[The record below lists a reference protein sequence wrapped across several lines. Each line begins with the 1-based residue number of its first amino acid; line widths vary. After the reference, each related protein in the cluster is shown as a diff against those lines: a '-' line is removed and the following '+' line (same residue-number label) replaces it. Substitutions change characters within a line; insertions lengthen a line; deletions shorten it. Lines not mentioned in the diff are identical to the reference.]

1 MKQTATVEL
10 AGGKTLQ
17 FETGHLAKQAQGSA
31 IVRQGDNVV
40 LGTACASPDPREGI
54 DFFPLTVDYREY
66 TYAGGRI
73 PGGFI
78 KREGRP
84 QERETLTARQID
96 RPIRPL
102 FPEGFRNETQVIVLV
117 LSADTENDPDVLAIN
132 AASAALTL
140 SEIPFHGPVGAVR
153 IGLVNDQM
161 MVNPTY
167 AEMRESVLNIM
178 VVGTAEGIVMVES
191 GAKEVSEDQVLKAIE
206 FAHEQIK
213 KICGAL
219 TDLAAKNGK
228 KKLEVKVPE
237 FDQKYFDKLKSKV
250 GKELVDAL
258 DTAKHPKHE
267 SHEKVREIKKALKAD
282 LPEDDKEAAA
292 KLSKYYEALREQIFR
307 QQVTKDRKRPDSRA
321 FDQIRDIW
329 IEVGVL
335 PRTHGSAVFTRGETQ
350 ALVTTTLGTPD
361 DAQRIER
368 FEGET
373 KKRFMMHYNFPPF
386 SVGEVGRMTGVG
398 RREIGHGALAERA
411 LLAVL
416 PDVENWPYTMRVV
429 SDILESNGSSSM
441 ATVCG
446 ASLSLMDAGVP
457 LSAAVAGVAMGLVK
471 EEDSYAILSDIAGAE
486 DHYGDMDFKVAGTR
500 KGITALQMD
509 IKVMGITSQIMQEA
523 LEQAK
528 RGRLHILDKMED
540 TITGGR
546 ENISTFAPRIYT
558 LQIPVDKIR
567 DLIGPGGK
575 MIRSI
580 IEETGVKIDVDDS
593 GRVNVASNNGPSAQR
608 AIQRINDLTAVPEVG
623 KTYLGKVVRL
633 AEFGA
638 FVEIIPGTDGL
649 LHISEIAEHRVKE
662 VKDELKEGDQVLVKV
677 LGIEGNR
684 IKLSRKAILREQR
697 AKMSPPGTEGGEGGA
712 SGEGSGGEGGER
724 SERPERPPAQPRGE
738 GEETVT
744 FEGGGDFTDDEG
756 GEPNFNREDANRE
769 TVAAG
774 RPDRPDR
781 PRGDRPPG
789 GGGDRGGRGGS
800 GGRHRR
806 GGSGGG
812 GRGPRGGGGGDRGP
826 RGGGGG
832 SGSSGGGDRGNR

>member
-10 AGGKTLQ
+10 AGGKTLHL
-17 FETGHLAKQAQGSA
+17 ETGHLAKQAQGSA
-31 IVRQGDNVV
+31 IVRSGDNVV
-40 LGTACASPDPREGI
+40 IGTACCNPEAREGI

-84 QERETLTARQID
+84 SEREILTCRQID

-102 FPEGFRNETQVIVLV
+102 FPEGFRNETQVISLV

-132 AASAALTL
+132 AASCAVTL
-140 SEIPFHGPVGAVR
+140 SDIPFHGPVGAVR
-153 IGLVNDQM
+153 VGIVGDELV
-161 MVNPTY
+161 VNPTY
-167 AEMRESVLNIM
+167 AQMAESLLNIM

-191 GAKEVSEDQVLKAIE
+191 GAKEISEDRVLEAIE

-213 KICGAL
+213 KICAAIN
-219 TDLAAKNGK
+219 DLASRGGK
-228 KKLEVKVPE
+228 KKKEVAPPE
-237 FDQKYFDKLKSKV
+237 FDQAYYDQLKAKI
-250 GKELVDAL
+250 GDELTDAL
-258 DTAKHPKHE
+258 DTKKHPKLE
-267 SHEKVREIKKALKAD
+267 SYDLVEQIKDRLKAE
-282 LPEDDKEAAA
+282 LPEDDEEAAR
-292 KLSKYYEALREQIFR
+292 KLSHYYEILRERIFR
-307 QQVTKDRKRPDSRA
+307 DQVTHKRRRPDARE

-335 PRTHGSAVFTRGETQ
+335 PRTHGSAIFTRGETQ

-373 KKRFMMHYNFPPF
+373 KKRFMLHYNFPPF

-398 RREIGHGALAERA
+398 RREVGHGALAERA
-411 LLAVL
+411 ISAVL
-416 PDVENWPYTMRVV
+416 PTEEKWPYAMRVV

-457 LSAAVAGVAMGLVK
+457 LSSAVAGVAMGLVK
-471 EEDSYAILSDIAGAE
+471 EEASYAILTDIAGAE

-509 IKVMGITSQIMQEA
+509 IKVMGITSKIMHEA
-523 LEQAK
+523 LEQAR
-528 RGRLHILDKMED
+528 RGRMFILDKMEQ
-540 TITGGR
+540 IISGGR
-546 ENISTFAPRIYT
+546 EDISTFAPRIYT

-580 IEETGVKIDVDDS
+580 IDQTGVKIDVDDT
-593 GRVNVASNNGPSAQR
+593 GKVNVASSDGPSAQK
-608 AIQRINDLTAVPEVG
+608 AIQMINDLTAVPEVG
-623 KTYLGKVVRL
+623 KTYLGKVVRI

-649 LHISEIAEHRVKE
+649 LHISEIAEHRVRE
-662 VKDELKEGDQVLVKV
+662 VTDELKEGDQVLVKV

-684 IKLSRKAILREQR
+684 IKLSRKAILKEQR
-697 AKMSPPGTEGGEGGA
+697 AKMAASHGDGQQAAPAGDGGEA
-712 SGEGSGGEGGER
+712 
-724 SERPERPPAQPRGE
+724 PPAARAE
-738 GEETVT
+738 SEETIT
-744 FEGGGDFTDDEG
+744 FEGGGDFPDDEP
-756 GEPNFNREDANRE
+756 EPNFNREDANRE
-769 TVAAG
+769 TVGAG
-774 RPDRPDR
+774 SGRPDR
-781 PRGDRPPG
+781 PRGG
-789 GGGDRGGRGGS
+789 GGGGRHGGGGGGRRHGGRGGRG
-800 GGRHRR
+800 
-806 GGSGGG
+806 
-812 GRGPRGGGGGDRGP
+812 RGPRGDRGP

-832 SGSSGGGDRGNR
+832 GDRGGNH

>member
-10 AGGKTLQ
+10 AGGKSLHL
-17 FETGHLAKQAQGSA
+17 ETGHLAKQAAGSA
-31 IVRQGDNVV
+31 IIRQGDNVV
-40 LGTACASPDPREGI
+40 LGTANAAPEPREGI

-84 QERETLTARQID
+84 QEREILTSRQID

-102 FPEGFRNETQVIVLV
+102 FPEGFRNETQVISLV

-132 AASAALTL
+132 SASAALTL
-140 SEIPFHGPVGAVR
+140 SDIPFHGPVGAVR

-161 MVNPTY
+161 IVNPTY
-167 AEMRESVLNIM
+167 AEMAESKLNIM

-191 GAKEVSEDQVLKAIE
+191 GAKEISEEKVLEAIE

-213 KICGAL
+213 KICAAIV
-219 TDLAAKNGK
+219 DLAKRGGK
-228 KKLEVKVPE
+228 PKRAVKEPE
-237 FDQKYFDKLKSKV
+237 FDQSYFDGLMKKV
-250 GKELVDAL
+250 GAELTDAL
-258 DTAKHPKHE
+258 DTAKYPKLE
-267 SHEKVREIKKALKAD
+267 SYTKVKEIKDKLKAE
-282 LPEDDKEAAA
+282 LPPDDDAA
-292 KLSKYYEALREQIFR
+292 KTRLSHYYELMREKIFR
-307 QQVTKDRKRPDSRA
+307 DQVTKQRRRPDNRK
-321 FDQIRDIW
+321 FDEIRNIW

-335 PRTHGSAVFTRGETQ
+335 PRTHGSAIFTRGETQ

-361 DAQRIER
+361 DMQRIER

-373 KKRFMMHYNFPPF
+373 KKRFMLHYNFPPF

-398 RREIGHGALAERA
+398 RREVGHGALAERA
-411 LLAVL
+411 ISAVL
-416 PDVENWPYTMRVV
+416 PAVEKWPYAIRVV

-457 LSAAVAGVAMGLVK
+457 LSSSVAGVAMGLVK
-471 EEDSYAILSDIAGAE
+471 EGESYAILTDIAGAE

-500 KGITALQMD
+500 TGITALQMD
-509 IKVMGITSQIMQEA
+509 IKVRGITSQIMREA
-523 LEQAK
+523 MEQA
-528 RGRLHILDKMED
+528 RHGRIFILEKMEQ

-580 IEETGVKIDVDDS
+580 IDQTGVKIDVDDT
-593 GRVNVASNNGPSAQR
+593 GKVNVASNDGPSAQK
-608 AIQRINDLTAVPEVG
+608 AIQMINDLTAVPEIG

-684 IKLSRKAILREQR
+684 IKLSRKAILKEQR
-697 AKMSPPGTEGGEGGA
+697 AKMATQRGESGEGGEGGH
-712 SGEGSGGEGGER
+712 ESGGEPGEPHH
-724 SERPERPPAQPRGE
+724 EHAAE
-738 GEETVT
+738 GSEETVT
-744 FEGGGDFTDDEG
+744 FEGGADFDENDE
-756 GEPNFNREDANRE
+756 EPNFNREDANRE
-769 TVAAG
+769 TVAATT
-774 RPDRPDR
+774 DRPDR
-781 PRGDRPPG
+781 PRGPRPG
-789 GGGDRGGRGGS
+789 GGGGGRRPGGGRGGRG
-800 GGRHRR
+800 R
-806 GGSGGG
+806 GG
-812 GRGPRGGGGGDRGP
+812 PRGGGGDRGP
-826 RGGGGG
+826 RGGGDRGPR
-832 SGSSGGGDRGNR
+832 GGGGH